1 MKKFMFAA
9 VAAAGIAAV
18 SIGASV
24 TIDGVSWTYKVL
36 NSSAGYV
43 MLGGGTSEKPA
54 LAKTVQLNADSIPWT
69 FEDRGR
75 LYTVTEVG
83 PYAFNECLIEGTLNI
98 PPSVKKIGNRAFRK
112 CSGIIQLDGM
122 TNVTSV
128 AEYAFFMCDNMASS
142 SSSLHLEKASLLTGA
157 FSGCSK
163 FMNAQGS
170 IMSVKNGTATLHPD
184 LFNQN
189 SMTGVIIPDTVTTV
203 KDRVFQG
210 SSALKAVVIPGPID
224 ASKTCSV
231 VANSNFANSPN
242 LKYVMFGQNAK
253 CSSKTIYNDNMF
265 KDVPGCTVFA
275 PKSGFSGVKFGGVN
289 TDVVL
294 YGSDT
299 NIDITVDFQAKV
311 ITAYCSDDTA
321 IGKVEGAAPYFKT
334 YCGGYTTRIISKPQ
348 STGGT
353 SSGSQSV
360 EYYSSIVYY
369 TPNQSEVDAVYNRL
383 SGNVQNVIFDMTGA
397 TENITMPG
405 DTNTFINVRMQGGAK
420 YISKKREFSIIIR

>member
-184 LFNQN
+184 LF
-189 SMTGVIIPDTVTTV
+189 
-203 KDRVFQG
+203 KYRK
-210 SSALKAVVIPGPID
+210 SSTLQLRNVLLF
-224 ASKTCSV
+224 CSV
-231 VANSNFANSPN
+231 QLLFPSMLPVRGPRKENEMQIKFTLTLELTARKQIKRKVAQPPKQTPQINSLIKIIRILRRFSGLDRGTGCFDSLRTAFPSFGKPIN
-242 LKYVMFGQNAK
+242 LK
-253 CSSKTIYNDNMF
+253 SIKT
-265 KDVPGCTVFA
+265 
-275 PKSGFSGVKFGGVN
+275 
-289 TDVVL
+289 
-294 YGSDT
+294 
-299 NIDITVDFQAKV
+299 
-311 ITAYCSDDTA
+311 
-321 IGKVEGAAPYFKT
+321 
-334 YCGGYTTRIISKPQ
+334 
-348 STGGT
+348 
-353 SSGSQSV
+353 
-360 EYYSSIVYY
+360 
-369 TPNQSEVDAVYNRL
+369 
-383 SGNVQNVIFDMTGA
+383 
-397 TENITMPG
+397 
-405 DTNTFINVRMQGGAK
+405 
-420 YISKKREFSIIIR
+420 